1 MWLINQNF
9 KKDWDNHMKIKQLEQ
24 QIIKDNDKLVAE
36 ILQNTDKDDFECKEK
51 VGIRTIKEEL
61 EINKLLKRNQYKQ
74 HKRMKDHAVDQSL
87 GS

>member
-1 MWLINQNF
+1 
-9 KKDWDNHMKIKQLEQ
+9 MKIKQLEQ

-61 EINKLLKRNQYKQ
+61 EINKLLRRNQYK
-74 HKRMKDHAVDQSL
+74 
-87 GS
+87 